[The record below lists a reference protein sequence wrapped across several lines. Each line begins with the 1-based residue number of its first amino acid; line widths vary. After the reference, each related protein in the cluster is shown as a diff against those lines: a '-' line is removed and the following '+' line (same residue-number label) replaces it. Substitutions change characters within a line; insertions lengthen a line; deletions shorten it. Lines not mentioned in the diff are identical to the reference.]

1 MLVDRLVALHAT
13 LPAPAGETDSFTLVE
28 SAADGWFYSTRLPA
42 PAGEALWWVA
52 LMTDADVM
60 RRDALRDASA
70 WGTALRHAPETAQ
83 RLAGSTPP
91 TRIRVVTAHSARLDR
106 LHGPGWVAVGDAAA
120 CHDPLSSSGITRALD
135 GGIRTAAALHAALE
149 DRPAEAAAALDAL
162 ARRHEDDYAHYLATR
177 ARYYAMEQRWPDS
190 TFWRRRQHAVL
201 LDPACRL
208 VATDHAGAAENW
220 PADLA
225 PLDPRS
231 LVEACREPRVAA
243 EVVAAHRRREELG
256 DLRIILGLQWLL
268 QGNALAV
275 QAG

>member
-1 MLVDRLVALHAT
+1 
-13 LPAPAGETDSFTLVE
+13 
-28 SAADGWFYSTRLPA
+28 
-42 PAGEALWWVA
+42 
-52 LMTDADVM
+52 
-60 RRDALRDASA
+60 
-70 WGTALRHAPETAQ
+70 
-83 RLAGSTPP
+83 
-91 TRIRVVTAHSARLDR
+91 
-106 LHGPGWVAVGDAAA
+106 
-120 CHDPLSSSGITRALD
+120 
-135 GGIRTAAALHAALE
+135 IRTAAALHAALE